1 MLFTPSLPMQVS
13 QRSSTHTGIST
24 DAPLVQMQ
32 GIRKSFAGVLANDG
46 VDFELQPGEI
56 HALLGENG
64 AGKTTL
70 MNILAGLYQPDGG
83 EICLRGQRVQI
94 KSPRQA
100 IQLGI
105 GMVHQHFMLVQSFT
119 VADNIVLGQGSSRSG
134 EGGSGW
140 LREDPVRLHEQL
152 RQLAEQYGLQVD
164 PAAQVAQLSV
174 GEQQRVE
181 ILKAIY
187 RGSDILILDEPTAV
201 LTPQEVEELLQTLRA
216 LAAQGTGIVFISH
229 KLKEVLALCHRVTVL
244 RDGRRVGTIAVAEH
258 LQALGSEGCERL
270 LAQMMVGR
278 EVNFERQ
285 PGREAP
291 QRLGEP
297 LLTLKQ
303 VVALSDRDRLP
314 ALRGIDLQV
323 HPGEIVGVAGVD
335 GNGQRELEE
344 VIAGLRPIQ
353 SGSVQFAGSGAV
365 NLAHIPSD
373 RYSMGLLSEFSV
385 AENAVLRDVDR
396 DPYCRRGWLDLRAI
410 ARFAQQLVLQF
421 TVKTPSIQTRAGKL
435 SGGNAQKLVLGRELA
450 RQPRLILA
458 AQPTRG
464 LDINAIEYVHH
475 QLLQQRQAGAGI
487 LLISTELE
495 EILRLS
501 DRIVVLY
508 EGQIRGETS
517 AEAVDIHQLGLWMA
531 GRD

>member
-1 MLFTPSLPMQVS
+1 MQLS
-13 QRSSTHTGIST
+13 HLASGRTGIPT
-24 DAPLVQMQ
+24 DTPLVQMQ
-32 GIRKSFAGVLANDG
+32 GIRKSFPGVLANDG
-46 VDFELQPGEI
+46 VDFELRPGEI

-83 EICLRGQRVQI
+83 KICLRGQSVQI

-100 IQLGI
+100 IQMGI

-119 VADNIVLGQGSSRSG
+119 VADNIVLGQGSPKPDKQRF
-134 EGGSGW
+134 GW
-140 LREDPVRLHEQL
+140 LQEDAKQLHQEL
-152 RQLAEQYGLQVD
+152 RQLAERYGLQVD
-164 PAAQVAQLSV
+164 PAARVAELSV

-187 RGSDILILDEPTAV
+187 RGADILILDEPTAV

-216 LAAQGTGIVFISH
+216 LAAQGAGIVFISH

-244 RDGRRVGTIAVAEH
+244 RDGKTVTTVAVAEH
-258 LQALGSEGCERL
+258 LQTLGSAGCERL
-270 LAQMMVGR
+270 LAQRMVGR
-278 EVNFERQ
+278 EIQ
-285 PGREAP
+285 PASWGGEQCSP
-291 QRLGEP
+291 GDPILRLEG
-297 LLTLKQ
+297 
-303 VVALSDRDRLP
+303 VVALSNRGLP
-314 ALRGIDLQV
+314 ALQGIHLQV
-323 HPGEIVGVAGVD
+323 RAGEIVGVAGVD

-353 SGSVQFAGSGAV
+353 SGSLQFAGSGAV

-373 RYSMGLLSEFSV
+373 RYSMGLLSDFSV
-385 AENAVLRDVDR
+385 AENAVLRDIER
-396 DPYCRRGWLDLRAI
+396 APYCRRGWLDWRAI

-421 TVKTPSIQTRAGKL
+421 TVKTPSIQTQAGKL

-450 RQPRLILA
+450 RQPQLILA

-464 LDINAIEYVHH
+464 LDISAIEYVHH

-495 EILRLS
+495 EILQLS

-508 EGQIRGETS
+508 EGKIRGETS
-517 AEAVDIHQLGLWMA
+517 AETVDIHQLGLWMA

>member
-1 MLFTPSLPMQVS
+1 MQIS
-13 QRSSTHTGIST
+13 HLSATNCSSIPT
-24 DAPLVQMQ
+24 DTPLVQMQ
-32 GIRKSFAGVLANDG
+32 GIRKAFPGVLANDG
-46 VDFELQPGEI
+46 VDFELRPGEI

-70 MNILAGLYQPDGG
+70 MNILAGLYQPDSGQ
-83 EICLRGQRVQI
+83 IRLRGQPIRI
-94 KSPRQA
+94 GSPRQA
-100 IQLGI
+100 IQRGI

-119 VADNIVLGQGSSRSG
+119 VADNIVLGQGG
-134 EGGSGW
+134 GW
-140 LREDPVRLHEQL
+140 LQEDTRQLHQEL
-152 RQLAEQYGLQVD
+152 RQLAERYGLQVD

-187 RGSDILILDEPTAV
+187 RGADILILDEPTAV

-244 RDGRRVGTIAVAEH
+244 RDGKTVGTVAVAEQ
-258 LQALGSEGCERL
+258 LQSLGSAGCERL

-278 EVNFERQ
+278 EIKPASRGN
-285 PGREAP
+285 
-291 QRLGEP
+291 LGEP
-297 LLTLKQ
+297 GLLGDPLLRLEG
-303 VVALSDRDRLP
+303 VVALSDRGLP
-314 ALRGIDLQV
+314 ALQGIDLQV
-323 HPGEIVGVAGVD
+323 RAGEIVGVAGVD

-353 SGSVQFAGSGAV
+353 AGRVHFAEPI

-373 RYSMGLLSEFSV
+373 RYSMGLLSDFSV
-385 AENAVLRDVDR
+385 AENTILRDVER
-396 DPYCRRGWLDLRAI
+396 DPYCRRGWLDWQAI

-450 RQPRLILA
+450 RQPQLILA

-464 LDINAIEYVHH
+464 LDISAIEYVHH

-487 LLISTELE
+487 LLLSTELE
-495 EILRLS
+495 EILHLS

-508 EGQIRGETS
+508 EGKIRGETP
-517 AEAVDIHQLGLWMA
+517 AETVDIHQLGLWMA
-531 GRD
+531 GRA

>member
-1 MLFTPSLPMQVS
+1 MTPSPMQLS
-13 QRSSTHTGIST
+13 HLSAADRTGIPADT
-24 DAPLVQMQ
+24 PLVQMQ
-32 GIRKSFAGVLANDG
+32 GIRKAFPGVLANDG
-46 VDFELQPGEI
+46 VDFELRPGEI

-70 MNILAGLYQPDGG
+70 MNILAGLYQPDSGQ
-83 EICLRGQRVQI
+83 IRLRGQSVRI
-94 KSPRQA
+94 GSPRQA
-100 IQLGI
+100 IQRGI

-119 VADNIVLGQGSSRSG
+119 VADNIVLGQGS
-134 EGGSGW
+134 GW
-140 LREDPVRLHEQL
+140 LQENTKQLHEQL
-152 RQLAEQYGLQVD
+152 RQLAERYGLQVD

-187 RGSDILILDEPTAV
+187 RGADILILDEPTAV

-244 RDGRRVGTIAVAEH
+244 RDGKTVGTVAVAEQ
-258 LQALGSEGCERL
+258 LQSLGSAGCERL

-278 EVNFERQ
+278 EIK
-285 PGREAP
+285 PASWGKA
-291 QRLGEP
+291 GEP
-297 LLTLKQ
+297 GSLGDPLLRLEG
-303 VVALSDRDRLP
+303 VVALSDRGLP
-314 ALRGIDLQV
+314 ALQGIHLQV
-323 HPGEIVGVAGVD
+323 RAGEIVGVAGVD

-353 SGSVQFAGSGAV
+353 AGTLRFAESGPV

-373 RYSMGLLSEFSV
+373 RYSMGLLSDFSV
-385 AENAVLRDVDR
+385 AENTILRDVER
-396 DPYCRRGWLDLRAI
+396 DPYCRRGWLDWRAI

-450 RQPRLILA
+450 RQPQLILA

-464 LDINAIEYVHH
+464 LDISAIEYVHH
-475 QLLQQRQAGAGI
+475 QLLQQRQMGAGI

-495 EILRLS
+495 EILQLS

-508 EGQIRGETS
+508 EGKIRGETA
-517 AEAVDIHQLGLWMA
+517 AERVDIHQLGLWMA
-531 GRD
+531 GRE

>member
-1 MLFTPSLPMQVS
+1 MQLS
-13 QRSSTHTGIST
+13 QRSSDHTGILT
-24 DAPLVQMQ
+24 DTPLVQMQ
-32 GIRKSFAGVLANDG
+32 GIRKGFAGVLANDG
-46 VDFELQPGEI
+46 VDFELRPGEI

-83 EICLRGQRVQI
+83 EIRLRGQSAQI
-94 KSPRQA
+94 GSPRQA

-119 VADNIVLGQGSSRSG
+119 VADNIVLGQGS
-134 EGGSGW
+134 GW
-140 LREDPVRLHEQL
+140 LQEETKSLHEQL
-152 RQLAEQYGLQVD
+152 RQLAERYGLQVD

-244 RDGRRVGTIAVAEH
+244 RDGRRVGTIAVTEQ
-258 LQALGSEGCERL
+258 LQTLGSEGCERL

-278 EVNFERQ
+278 EVNFERLV
-285 PGREAP
+285 GRDPHLAP
-291 QRLGEP
+291 EMLGEP

-353 SGSVQFAGSGAV
+353 SGSLQFAGLGAV

-385 AENAVLRDVDR
+385 AENAVLRDVDQ
-396 DPYCRRGWLDLRAI
+396 DPYCRQGWLDLKAI

-421 TVKTPSIQTRAGKL
+421 TVKTPSVQTRAGKL

-450 RQPRLILA
+450 RQPQLILA

-464 LDINAIEYVHH
+464 LDISAIEYVHH

-508 EGQIRGETS
+508 EGKIRGETT